1 MSDNELLTNEKTSA
15 PSNEERIRAVMPGV
29 NIYEDGEEF
38 LLQVEM
44 PGVTK
49 DSIGIDLDNGRLSL
63 SGRREGKSGGTPI
76 FTEFG
81 PVEFRRAFSVPQSIN
96 GEKVHAEFRDG
107 VLNLH
112 LPKSEA
118 FKPRTIKVKEG

>member
-1 MSDNELLTNEKTSA
+1 MRNNELVASEKVSS
-15 PSNEERIRAVMPGV
+15 PSHEEKLRTAVPGV
-29 NIYEDGEEF
+29 NIYEDSEEF

-49 DSIGIDLDNGRLSL
+49 EAIAIDLDNGRLSL
-63 SGRREGKSGGTPI
+63 SARREGKPTGTPI
-76 FTEFG
+76 FSEFG

-96 GEKVHAEFRDG
+96 GDKVHAEFRDG

>member
-1 MSDNELLTNEKTSA
+1 MSDNELLTNEKVSYLGHQ
-15 PSNEERIRAVMPGV
+15 ERFRTVTPGV

-44 PGVTK
+44 PGVSK
-49 DSIGIDLDNGRLSL
+49 EAIVIDLDNGKLSL
-63 SGRREGKSGGTPI
+63 SARRELKSSGTPI
-76 FTEFG
+76 FNEFG
-81 PVEFRRAFSVPQSIN
+81 QVEFRRAFAVPQSIN
-96 GEKVHAEFRDG
+96 SEKVHAEFRDG

>member
-1 MSDNELLTNEKTSA
+1 MRNNELVASEKVSS
-15 PSNEERIRAVMPGV
+15 PSHEEKLRTVVPGV

-49 DSIGIDLDNGRLSL
+49 EAIAIDLDNGRLSL
-63 SGRREGKSGGTPI
+63 SARREGMPTGTPI
-76 FTEFG
+76 FSEFG

-96 GEKVHAEFRDG
+96 GDKVHAEFSDG